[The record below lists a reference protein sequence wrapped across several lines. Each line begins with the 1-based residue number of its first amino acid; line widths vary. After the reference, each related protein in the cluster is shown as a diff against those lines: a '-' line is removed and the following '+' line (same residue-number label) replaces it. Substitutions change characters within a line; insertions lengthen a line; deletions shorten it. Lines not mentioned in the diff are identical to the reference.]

1 MYGPFF
7 AYFNGFLLLICGSW
21 FGYQIL
27 TYLIL
32 CIGAGTGMYFLARKA
47 KANEIASVMVA
58 VLYINIG
65 SIQAWFDHTNLIA
78 WGGMLLVMLNNK
90 LVATV
95 PHSLAFASV
104 KLNSYGSLRNMIMIG
119 LAILFTVQII
129 FALTRFKTNK
139 LNFIV
144 SIEGGIFFILST
156 CLINWQALSKAMPFL
171 KSYLQFPHRLLIIA
185 YPLLGLGIA
194 LSLTEL
200 SKYQAWQK
208 VAYAGLAFVIFE
220 NVGANYSRII
230 QHTALNQS
238 RVYTVKN
245 AKSGENSQALH
256 ASHYNYVQD
265 LKNKYR
271 TFGVSNTE
279 HGQVFVQTAARGL
292 I

>member
-156 CLINWQALSKAMPFL
+156 CLINWQALSKANAIFKASIAFSIFYAFL
-171 KSYLQFPHRLLIIA
+171 
-185 YPLLGLGIA
+185 
-194 LSLTEL
+194 
-200 SKYQAWQK
+200 
-208 VAYAGLAFVIFE
+208 
-220 NVGANYSRII
+220 
-230 QHTALNQS
+230 
-238 RVYTVKN
+238 
-245 AKSGENSQALH
+245 
-256 ASHYNYVQD
+256 
-265 LKNKYR
+265 
-271 TFGVSNTE
+271 
-279 HGQVFVQTAARGL
+279 
-292 I
+292 